1 MRERSKIW
9 FAFLGGALAWTLH
22 LMGTYALSEGFCRSG
37 LHQISFLGLGLMIWG
52 LGLLT
57 LLALAVT
64 LSALW
69 IARRQQLSSL
79 ANVRAGSGDIFLF
92 MARSSLL
99 ANALFLIVIVA
110 QSLPIFILGR
120 SC

>member
-1 MRERSKIW
+1 MQERSKIW

-37 LHQISFLGLGLMIWG
+37 LHQYSFLGLGLMIWG

-57 LLALAVT
+57 LLAMAVT
-64 LSALW
+64 LGALW
-69 IARRQQLSSL
+69 TSRRQQMTSL
-79 ANVRAGSGDIFLF
+79 ANVRSGSGDISIF

-99 ANALFLIVIVA
+99 ANALFLIIIIA
-110 QSLPIFILGR
+110 QSFPILILGR